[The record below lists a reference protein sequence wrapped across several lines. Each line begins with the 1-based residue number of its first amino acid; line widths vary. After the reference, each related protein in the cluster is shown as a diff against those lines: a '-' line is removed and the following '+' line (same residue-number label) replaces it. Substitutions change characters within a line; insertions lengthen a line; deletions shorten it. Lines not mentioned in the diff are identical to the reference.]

1 MTFFIINIII
11 LLFVLFSFYQPLPV
25 GSKSAA
31 VPSLLVLT
39 NPAVRLTQR
48 VLLPNRYEL
57 NKSPQTGGEK
67 GLATGS
73 SKESVTFL
81 PFLFL
86 TFLPNFFLFYYPT
99 LFLPTLPF
107 LSLIFIHFLSFSP
120 KPSNFVQI
128 RVKVPRSLTKK
139 SNKNRHA
146 PSSINHCQH
155 DHFCF
160 DDSCSFSHHT
170 NKFEYLPSFVIDG
183 TYYLVAFIRLFYI
196 SYSYLSKNIK
206 LFFSY
211 YYDNYF
217 TSQYDTFTYFIPRN
231 SQIVVLKQHVASSFG
246 IPSNHIRLIYS
257 GLSLSNEKTFSYYN
271 INNNSTL
278 TTVLAIHGVQTLRG
292 QERIFRII

>member
-1 MTFFIINIII
+1 MMTFFIINVII
-11 LLFVLFSFYQPLPV
+11 LLFICSPFVRPLSE
-25 GSKSAA
+25 GSKPAA
-31 VPSLLVLT
+31 AYGLLVLS

-57 NKSPQTGGEK
+57 NKSPQAGGEK
-67 GLATGS
+67 GLATDS

-86 TFLPNFFLFYYPT
+86 TFLPNFFLFYFPS

-120 KPSNFVQI
+120 KPSHFVQI
-128 RVKVPRSLTKK
+128 RVKVPRSLTNKG
-139 SNKNRHA
+139 NKNHHV
-146 PSSINHCQH
+146 PSSTNHCQH

-160 DDSCSFSHHT
+160 DDSCSLSHHT

-183 TYYLVAFIRLFYI
+183 TYYLVTFIRLFYI

-206 LFFSY
+206 LFFNY
-211 YYDNYF
+211 FYDNYYF
-217 TSQYDTFTYFIPRN
+217 TSEYDTFTYFIPRN
-231 SQIVVLKQHVASSFG
+231 SQIVVLKQHVASSLG

-257 GLSLSNEKTFSYYN
+257 GLSLSNENVETANPCY
-271 INNNSTL
+271 
-278 TTVLAIHGVQTLRG
+278 A
-292 QERIFRII
+292 